1 MRATSVAATLA
12 LLLLGCGFDPAPTG
26 PEDPGLTSPEPAA
39 PLPGPEF
46 AAATAPANVW
56 STKAPMPTARSIL
69 ATGVVSGVI
78 YAVGGSSVDGT
89 ALATVQA
96 YTPGGNTWTTR
107 APLPSPRTS
116 LSGAG
121 TINGVLYVAGGENS
135 QRSLTATLFAYNPST
150 NTWTTKAPILPRLH
164 TNIPAL

>member
-1 MRATSVAATLA
+1 MRTTSLAAVLA
-12 LLLLGCGFDPAPTG
+12 LLIVGCGIDPAPTA
-26 PEDPGLTSPEPAA
+26 PEEPGAPLPEPA
-39 PLPGPEF
+39 LPVSEPEF

-56 STKAPMPTARSIL
+56 STKAPMPTPRSVL

-78 YAVGGSSVDGT
+78 YAVGGSSVDGK
-89 ALATVQA
+89 ALATVEA
-96 YTPGGNTWTTR
+96 YTPGGNTWATR

-135 QRSLTATLFAYNPST
+135 QRSLTTTLFAYNPST
-150 NTWTTKAPILPRLH
+150 NTWTTKAPMLKAGGCEP
-164 TNIPAL
+164 PA